1 MKEQEKHD
9 VFKEEVV
16 TFKQIVA
23 GKLSFLITIAYFM
36 MEVPGDE
43 YLKYFGYTLIPLSV
57 LGTLFKLK
65 LIRDDLRILSL
76 YVITGYGSA
85 MWILAMTQAFNR

>member
-1 MKEQEKHD
+1 MKDQEEHD
-9 VFKEEVV
+9 VFKEEIV

-23 GKLSFLITIAYFM
+23 GKLSFVITIVYFM

-43 YLKYFGYTLIPLSV
+43 YVKYFGYTLIPLFI
-57 LGTLFKLK
+57 LIPLFKLK
-65 LIRDDLRILSL
+65 LISDDLRILLL